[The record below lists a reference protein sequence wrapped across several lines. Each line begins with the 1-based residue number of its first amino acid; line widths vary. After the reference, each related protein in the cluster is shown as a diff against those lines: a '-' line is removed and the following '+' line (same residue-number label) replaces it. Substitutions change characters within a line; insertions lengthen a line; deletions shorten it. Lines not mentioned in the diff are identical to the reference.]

1 MPRSIMKAL
10 IEGKPPARQLFIP
23 LIFTLAAKLEDV
35 PLSNFVVNPTKIANS
50 LVAIYQRLRPDGVTC
65 YYDLFLVAE
74 ALGCRLNLN
83 TSPPTL
89 ERPAR
94 ETALKMLQQ
103 PAGDVKQ
110 RGRLPVALEVVHRLL
125 GTLHNGP
132 ALVVA
137 LPGPLRIAQ
146 QLFGQDV
153 LRELAGEDDDALE
166 SFETLIEITLS
177 VAQAFCLA
185 GTHLLY
191 FDELDVPVEFL
202 PNWHETM
209 VAVWKTVRFH
219 GALPVLSTPQV
230 LQIETNSSTDANCN
244 QFPYA
249 SYASSTGIER
259 KMHLPEELKG
269 RFVDPANAPLL
280 CLKPD
285 QAPLPAVP
293 FALAL
298 SVMGETFP
306 DVSRWLR
313 AKECVLVTTD
323 GEIPYQLEI
332 QKLQQHVAAM
342 RSLLERRNT

>member
-1 MPRSIMKAL
+1 MMPISIVKAL
-10 IEGKPPARQLFIP
+10 IQGQPPARRLFVP

-50 LVAIYQRLRPDGVTC
+50 LAAIHQRLRLDGVTC
-65 YYDLFLVAE
+65 YFDLFLVAE
-74 ALGCRLNLN
+74 TLGCQLNLS
-83 TSPPTL
+83 TSPPAL
-89 ERPAR
+89 ERPTR

-103 PAGDVKQ
+103 RGDVKQ
-110 RGRLPVALEVVHRLL
+110 RGRLPVALEVVHRLR
-125 GTLHNGP
+125 GTLRNSP
-132 ALVVA
+132 ALVIG

-153 LRELAGEDDDALE
+153 LRELAAGDDDALD
-166 SFETLIEITLS
+166 SFETLVEITLS

-202 PNWHETM
+202 PEWQETM

-219 GALPVLSTPQV
+219 GALPVLSTPQA
-230 LQIETNSSTDANCN
+230 LQ
-244 QFPYA
+244 
-249 SYASSTGIER
+249 
-259 KMHLPEELKG
+259 
-269 RFVDPANAPLL
+269 FVDPANAPLL
-280 CLKPD
+280 CLKPAPGE
-285 QAPLPAVP
+285 QAPLSGMP

-298 SVMGETFP
+298 PVTGEIFP

-313 AKECVLVTTD
+313 AKECALMTTD

-332 QKLQQHVAAM
+332 QKLQQQVAAM
-342 RSLLERRNT
+342 RSLFEGT

>member
-1 MPRSIMKAL
+1 MIPVSIVKAL
-10 IEGKPPARQLFIP
+10 IEGKPPARRLFIP

-35 PLSNFVVNPTKIANS
+35 PLSNFFVNPTRIANS

-65 YYDLFLVAE
+65 YFDLFLVAE
-74 ALGCRLNLN
+74 ALGCRLNLS
-83 TSPPTL
+83 TSPPVL

-103 PAGDVKQ
+103 PPGDVKQ
-110 RGRLPVALEVVHRLL
+110 HGRLPVALEVVHRLL
-125 GTLHNGP
+125 GTLRNGP

-153 LRELAGEDDDALE
+153 LRDLAAGEDDALD

-202 PNWHETM
+202 AGWQETM

-219 GALPVLSTPQV
+219 GALPVLSTPQA
-230 LQIETNSSTDANCN
+230 LQFE
-244 QFPYA
+244 
-249 SYASSTGIER
+249 
-259 KMHLPEELKG
+259 
-269 RFVDPANAPLL
+269 DPANAPLL
-280 CLKPD
+280 CLKPE
-285 QAPLPAVP
+285 QASLPAVP

-298 SVMGETFP
+298 PVMRETFP
-306 DVSRWLR
+306 DVSRSLR

-323 GEIPYQLEI
+323 GEIPYRLEI
-332 QKLQQHVAAM
+332 QKLQQHVATM
-342 RSLLERRNT
+342 RSLSKS